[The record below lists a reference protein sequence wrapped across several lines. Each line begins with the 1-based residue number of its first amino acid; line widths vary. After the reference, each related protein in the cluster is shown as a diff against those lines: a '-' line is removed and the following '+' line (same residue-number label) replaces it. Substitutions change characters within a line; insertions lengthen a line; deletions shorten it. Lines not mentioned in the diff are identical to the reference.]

1 MDEREIKPIDTLL
14 ITLDYYPNVG
24 GVARYLLSY
33 AKKNNVN
40 VLCGG
45 ADFVD
50 EKEQG
55 VSRKKLLW
63 GFWPKWL
70 PLLFWGL
77 VYLRRYEK
85 LAVSHILPAGYVALL
100 AKKPFILILHGLD
113 IINAGKGKWKR
124 YWAKK
129 ILDRADKI
137 IVNSHATG
145 ELLRQIFGDLY
156 KYEIEYPAI
165 FPLRS
170 PQKNLKAEYGLADK
184 KIILSLGRL
193 VERKGQEKIIRLMPK
208 ILQEAPE
215 AVFVIAG
222 GGPERQNLE
231 NLAKTFGVS
240 EQVIFLGKAKES
252 EISEIYDMCD
262 IFVAPSLPS
271 KDDWEGFGM
280 VCLEAAYFGK
290 PVIVSNVGG
299 LPEAVENNVTGF
311 VAQNDEELL
320 EKIITL
326 LKDEELRN
334 RLGEVGKERVK
345 KYFLI

>member
-14 ITLDYYPNVG
+14 ITVDYYPNIG

-33 AKKNNVN
+33 AKKNNVY
-40 VLCGG
+40 VLCGDT
-45 ADFVD
+45 DFID

-63 GFWPKWL
+63 SIWPKWL

-77 VYLRRYEK
+77 IYSRRYKK
-85 LAVSHILPAGYVALL
+85 LVVSHILPAGYVALL
-100 AKKPFILILHGLD
+100 AKKPFVLILHGLD
-113 IINAGKGKWKR
+113 IINAGKGRWKK

-137 IVNSHATG
+137 IVNSHASG

-156 KYEIEYPAI
+156 SYEVQYPLI
-165 FPLRS
+165 FPLRA
-170 PQKNLKAEYGLADK
+170 PEKNLKAEYGFMNK

-193 VERKGQEKIIRLMPK
+193 VKRKGQEKIIRLLPK
-208 ILQEAPE
+208 ILREAPE

-222 GGPERQNLE
+222 GGPERQELE

-240 EQVIFLGKAKES
+240 EQVVFLGKVKES
-252 EISEIYDMCD
+252 ELPEIYDMCD

-271 KDDWEGFGM
+271 KEDWEGFGI
-280 VCLEAAYFGK
+280 VCLEAAYFSK
-290 PVIVSNVGG
+290 PVIVTNVGG
-299 LPEAVENNVTGF
+299 LPEAVEGEKTGF
-311 VAQNDEELL
+311 VVGSDEELL
-320 EKIITL
+320 GKIILL
-326 LKDEELRN
+326 LKDGDLAKKMGDIGAR
-334 RLGEVGKERVK
+334 RVK
-345 KYFLI
+345 EQFLV

>member
-14 ITLDYYPNVG
+14 ITFDYFPNVG
-24 GVARYLLSY
+24 GVARYLFSY
-33 AKKNNVN
+33 AKKNNVD
-40 VLCGG
+40 VLCGD

-63 GFWPKWL
+63 SAWPKWL

-77 VYLRRYEK
+77 VYSRRYK
-85 LAVSHILPAGYVALL
+85 KIVASHILPAGYAALL
-100 AKKPFILILHGLD
+100 AKKPYILILHGLD

-137 IVNSHATG
+137 IVNSRATG

-156 KYEIEYPAI
+156 KYEIECPAI
-165 FPLRS
+165 FPLR
-170 PQKNLKAEYGLADK
+170 PPEKDLKAEYGLADK

-193 VERKGQEKIIRLMPK
+193 VKRKGHEKIIRLLPQ
-208 ILQEAPE
+208 ILREAPE

-222 GGPERQNLE
+222 GGPERQELQ
-231 NLAKTFGVS
+231 NLAKTFGVP
-240 EQVIFLGKAKES
+240 EQVIFLGKVKES
-252 EISEIYDMCD
+252 ELPEIYDMCD
-262 IFVAPSLPS
+262 IFAAPSLPS

-280 VCLEAAYFGK
+280 VCLEAAYFAK
-290 PVIVSNVGG
+290 PVIVTNVGG

-311 VAQNDEELL
+311 VVQNDEELF
-320 EKIITL
+320 EKIILL

-334 RLGEVGKERVK
+334 QLGEVGKERVK